1 MSCRIFY
8 VFNKLALVSSP
19 IGGGKTRYLAQ
30 LELPA
35 SSCGV
40 ITSSNIEK
48 TIYHIKD
55 LSSGEKRL
63 LLSEEQTPNTRRFGR
78 FFVLEETFDWAN
90 GQIISNLPTC
100 SVAVFD
106 EIGRIE
112 LEGWGLQPSF
122 LKALQTPDIEIY
134 AAIRDTF
141 LEQVIRAFDLEKR
154 ILEII
159 RL

>member
-1 MSCRIFY
+1 MSCRTSS
-8 VFNKLALVSSP
+8 VFNKLTLIVSP
-19 IGGGKTRYLAQ
+19 IGGGKTRYLSN
-30 LELPA
+30 LNLP
-35 SSCGV
+35 SPHCGV
-40 ITSSNIEK
+40 VTSSNIEK

-90 GQIISNLPTC
+90 GQIISSLPTC

-134 AAIRDTF
+134 ATIRDTF

>member
-1 MSCRIFY
+1 M
-8 VFNKLALVSSP
+8 
-19 IGGGKTRYLAQ
+19 
-30 LELPA
+30 
-35 SSCGV
+35 
-40 ITSSNIEK
+40 
-48 TIYHIKD
+48 
-55 LSSGEKRL
+55 

-134 AAIRDTF
+134 ATIRDTF